1 MLVRVQQEQLAAQAQ
16 LIEGLRAEV
25 ALLQRRLGLN
35 STNSSKPPSSDGLA
49 KPPPRSLRRAS
60 GRRPGKQPGAPG
72 AALSLVDNP
81 HETVTHRPQHCGGC
95 RGPLADAVVAG
106 VIRRQVIGLPQI
118 RPRVIEHQLVSCRC
132 PCGTLTTA
140 AGPAG
145 VNAAVQYGDDVAA
158 VVTYLAVAQHLPVA
172 RVVQILTDLL
182 DCPVSTGWVATALN
196 RTATALS
203 GFRARLVDAL
213 GRSVVIGFDETGARV
228 AGRLRW
234 IHVACTPLLTSYHL
248 DDRRGQTAI
257 NNHGV
262 LPAMPQGHIA
272 VHDGW
277 QPYRTTSYDHVEHA
291 LCNAHH
297 LRELTGWAE
306 TSPEHHT
313 WATPLIALLR
323 EGHTRVRDAVA
334 DGQTRLPD
342 TVLDD
347 LHHRWQQAI
356 TDGYTANPPPAG
368 KGRGPVLSL
377 IDRLRSFH
385 TEIWRF
391 AHDFSVPF
399 DNNQAERDIRMVKL
413 QPKISGSWRTEHG
426 ARTWLQIR
434 EYLSTC
440 RKNTIPTL
448 QALHDALTGN
458 AWLPPLPE

>member
-1 MLVRVQQEQLAAQAQ
+1 LVRVQQQQLAAQAV
-16 LIEGLRAEV
+16 LIEDLQAQMAELR
-25 ALLQRRLGLN
+25 RRLGLN
-35 STNSSKPPSSDGLA
+35 STNSSKPPSSDGLG
-49 KPPPRSLRRAS
+49 KPAPRSLRRAS
-60 GRRPGKQPGAPG
+60 GRKPGKQPGAPG
-72 AALSLVDNP
+72 AALSLVDDP
-81 HETVTHRPQHCGGC
+81 QQTVLHRPEHCSGC
-95 RGPLADAVVAG
+95 REPLAGVAVAAVV
-106 VIRRQVIGLPQI
+106 RRQVIGLPVI
-118 RPRVIEHQLVSCRC
+118 RRQVTEHQLVSCRC
-132 PCGTLTTA
+132 VCGTVTAA

-145 VNAAVQYGDDVAA
+145 IDASVQYGPDVAA
-158 VVTYLAVAQHLPVA
+158 MVAYLRVAQHLPVA
-172 RVVQILTDLL
+172 RVQQVMADLL
-182 DCPVSTGWVATALN
+182 DCPVSTGWITTALN
-196 RTATALS
+196 RTASALT

-248 DDRRGQTAI
+248 DDKRGQTAI
-257 NNHGV
+257 NNHAV
-262 LPAMPQGHIA
+262 LPAMTGGQIA

-306 TSPEHHT
+306 TGPAHHG
-313 WATPLIALLR
+313 WATPLITLLR
-323 EGHTRVRDAVA
+323 EGHTRVRDAVTA
-334 DGQTRLPD
+334 GQSRLPA

-347 LHHRWQQAI
+347 LHHRWQHAI
-356 TDGYTANPPPAG
+356 THAYTANPPPPG
-368 KGRGPVLSL
+368 KGRGPILSL
-377 IDRLRSFH
+377 LDRLRSFH

-391 AHDFSVPF
+391 ATDFNVPF

-413 QPKISGSWRTEHG
+413 QPKISGGWRTQHG

-440 RKNTIPTL
+440 RKNAVPAL

-458 AWLPPLPE
+458 PWLPPLPE